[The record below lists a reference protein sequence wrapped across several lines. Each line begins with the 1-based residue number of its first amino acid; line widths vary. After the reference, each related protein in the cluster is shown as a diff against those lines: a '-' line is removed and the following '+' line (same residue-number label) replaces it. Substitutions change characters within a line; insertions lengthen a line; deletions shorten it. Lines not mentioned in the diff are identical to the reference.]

1 MISDTPVNVMDMSFD
16 EVLKY
21 ADTVPDIPSARV
33 RLNYTKMLYDVLGY
47 ELTPDIVLASVSEP
61 QAELVIS
68 TAGSGKTTWSQI
80 KGISQKLFRKCKS
93 DKSSKISGGRIL
105 SIVYN
110 VHNVQDMTTRHAQ
123 MVGKLMAANIKGLDI
138 DDKINACTMHSFC
151 DFFRRQYIARLGML
165 NFSLATDDV
174 VIGFMQRA
182 LTMEAK
188 VQKNPDLELVSPEK
202 VHSLYVLTKETLSSP
217 DECTEYD
224 VYTDVGLEPEQ
235 LTVIF
240 TRYEQV
246 KKRSFKYEFID
257 ILYNIYDLLRKDPEI
272 LKSVQGYFEYVIAD
286 EVQDFTPLMWELLKL
301 FVSDGTPLTCIGDED
316 QNLYNFRGA
325 SIDGILNFR
334 KMFPTGKIYTISE
347 NRRCSKVILDEAR
360 RVIEKNVLRFDKV
373 IHGSKVGGTITTQPY
388 RTLDGQVTK
397 LVNEIKK
404 LSVDEQCSTV
414 VCYKDTKYS
423 ALVSDMLAEE
433 GIPMYCI
440 KGHLPYS
447 HELYGHVI
455 SILTA
460 LESPMDRENYKNL
473 WKVLPCKKAEFF
485 ESIHYDPVMKK
496 FTTRDDKINFAD
508 FNYGRLLKYHG
519 FADAIATLKN
529 ISDDIDTVPVADYFP
544 VVMRLLKLYFW
555 NYKKSVNDSAELDE
569 IFEKR
574 VIKKFM
580 NGKTFAQLYSEILQA
595 RGLCTSNSKTK
606 TGVAISTFHSLK
618 GLEFNNV
625 YAICL
630 DNEIFP
636 NFPLIESKCYSER
649 TKQMLR
655 EAETRLWYVVIT
667 RAKNNLSIYYK
678 EDNPSIYV
686 TDYLESKNNIG
697 GQDSQMISNA
707 EDEFAEGEFAE
718 DEFAE
723 DGSIHYE
730 EVEEYKSKDVRVAE
744 AFTDNVVTSQEKES
758 AFDLDSLVTSGE
770 LHVENGSNSG
780 YLKQLLDSL

>member
-1 MISDTPVNVMDMSFD
+1 M
-16 EVLKY
+16 
-21 ADTVPDIPSARV
+21 
-33 RLNYTKMLYDVLGY
+33 
-47 ELTPDIVLASVSEP
+47 
-61 QAELVIS
+61 
-68 TAGSGKTTWSQI
+68 
-80 KGISQKLFRKCKS
+80 
-93 DKSSKISGGRIL
+93 
-105 SIVYN
+105 
-110 VHNVQDMTTRHAQ
+110 
-123 MVGKLMAANIKGLDI
+123 
-138 DDKINACTMHSFC
+138 
-151 DFFRRQYIARLGML
+151 
-165 NFSLATDDV
+165 
-174 VIGFMQRA
+174 
-182 LTMEAK
+182 
-188 VQKNPDLELVSPEK
+188 
-202 VHSLYVLTKETLSSP
+202 
-217 DECTEYD
+217 
-224 VYTDVGLEPEQ
+224 
-235 LTVIF
+235 IF

-423 ALVSDMLAEE
+423 ALVADMLAEE

>member
-1 MISDTPVNVMDMSFD
+1 M
-16 EVLKY
+16 
-21 ADTVPDIPSARV
+21 
-33 RLNYTKMLYDVLGY
+33 
-47 ELTPDIVLASVSEP
+47 
-61 QAELVIS
+61 
-68 TAGSGKTTWSQI
+68 
-80 KGISQKLFRKCKS
+80 
-93 DKSSKISGGRIL
+93 
-105 SIVYN
+105 
-110 VHNVQDMTTRHAQ
+110 
-123 MVGKLMAANIKGLDI
+123 
-138 DDKINACTMHSFC
+138 
-151 DFFRRQYIARLGML
+151 
-165 NFSLATDDV
+165 
-174 VIGFMQRA
+174 
-182 LTMEAK
+182 
-188 VQKNPDLELVSPEK
+188 
-202 VHSLYVLTKETLSSP
+202 
-217 DECTEYD
+217 
-224 VYTDVGLEPEQ
+224 
-235 LTVIF
+235 
-240 TRYEQV
+240 
-246 KKRSFKYEFID
+246 
-257 ILYNIYDLLRKDPEI
+257 
-272 LKSVQGYFEYVIAD
+272 
-286 EVQDFTPLMWELLKL
+286 
-301 FVSDGTPLTCIGDED
+301 
-316 QNLYNFRGA
+316 
-325 SIDGILNFR
+325 
-334 KMFPTGKIYTISE
+334 
-347 NRRCSKVILDEAR
+347 DEAR

-423 ALVSDMLAEE
+423 ALVADMLAEE